1 MALKFLQV
9 SSGAQFAE
17 TFLRITAAGVSLVAI
32 AYAVSA
38 LDHVLG
44 PAFADHLKM
53 VKGVIAIAAVVLVL
67 PALLR
72 MIWLRAQFGGECADG
87 DSYIGEVFR
96 KACVVAFQANFVTL
110 TIASGVI
117 PKMPA
122 TLAPVFFVEVILAFT
137 LGVFG
142 ATFFATLWQDRV
154 EFDEADE

>member
-1 MALKFLQV
+1 V
-9 SSGAQFAE
+9 HSSRKHFTDYWQ
-17 TFLRITAAGVSLVAI
+17 RGVSLVAI

-96 KACVVAFQANFVTL
+96 KPVWWPSRQTFVTL

-117 PKMPA
+117 PKNAA
-122 TLAPVFFVEVILAFT
+122 TLAPVFLSKSFLRS
-137 LGVFG
+137 LCVFG